1 MKRTENTIRNIVT
14 GVGGQVFA
22 ILAQFLCRTVFIKV
36 LSAEYLGLNG
46 LFSNILN
53 ILSLSEM
60 GFGTAI
66 LYSLYKPIE
75 QKDESKIV
83 ALLQLYKR
91 IYRVVAIVV
100 FVSGGILTPFIE
112 YFIKEVPDISYL
124 KLIYLLYLINTVL
137 SYVCIYKRSIL
148 EADQKSYIINIY
160 QKGISI
166 TQNIVQLIVLLITRN
181 FLAYMLIWLTATLV
195 TNLLIS
201 KKADERYPFIK
212 TRKTYNL
219 GKSEISE
226 IKKNTYAL
234 FLHRI
239 GGVVVNST
247 DNIIISTFVG
257 LKQVGIYSNYTFIT
271 TNLSNLVGVIF
282 NSATA
287 SVGNLGVTSSKD
299 HLKEV
304 FDRLFFGAYLIY
316 GFCSVCLFTLFNPF
330 IKLWVGNNYCLH
342 EITVFFIVLNFYLN
356 GTRILMRIFR
366 DAFGLFWY
374 FRYKSVFEA
383 LVNLVASFIMVQF
396 WGINGVLLGT
406 IMSTLSVAFWIEPYV
421 LYKHF
426 FGQMPFEYFI
436 MYFIY
441 VAQVIVIGSA
451 SYFVIN
457 FISNS
462 FIGFI
467 IKVIVVVLICV
478 VGFGLFNIKNK
489 NLKYLLNLIK
499 SKVSWGR

>member
-1 MKRTENTIRNIVT
+1 MKRTENTIRNIIT
-14 GVGGQVFA
+14 GVGGQIFV

-36 LSAEYLGLNG
+36 LGTEYLGLNG

-75 QKDESKIV
+75 QKDEGKIV

-91 IYRVVAIVV
+91 IYRVVAVV
-100 FVSGGILTPFIE
+100 VLVLGGILTPFIE
-112 YFIKEVPDISYL
+112 YFIKEVPDISFL

-137 SYVCIYKRSIL
+137 SYICIYKKSIL

-166 TQNIVQLIVLLITRN
+166 TQNIVQLIVLLITHN
-181 FLAYMLIWLTATLV
+181 FLAYMMIWLTATLV

-201 KKADERYPFIK
+201 KNADERYPFIK
-212 TRKTYNL
+212 TKKGYNL
-219 GKSEISE
+219 EKDEITD

-247 DNIIISTFVG
+247 DNIITSTFVG
-257 LKQVGIYSNYTFIT
+257 LMQVGIYSNYTLIT
-271 TNLSNLVGVIF
+271 SNLSTLVGVIF

-287 SVGNLGVTSSKD
+287 SVGNLGVTSSKE

-316 GFCSVCLFTLFNPF
+316 GLCAICLFTLFNPF
-330 IKLWVGNNYCLH
+330 IKLWVGNDYCLY
-342 EITVFFIVLNFYLN
+342 EITVFLIVLNFYLN

-374 FRYKSVFEA
+374 FRYKSVVEA
-383 LVNLVASFIMVQF
+383 LVNLVASLIMVQF

-406 IMSTLSVAFWIEPYV
+406 TLSTLTVAFWIEPYV
-421 LYKHF
+421 LYKYV
-426 FGQMPFEYFI
+426 FGQLPFEYFI
-436 MYFIY
+436 KYFIY
-441 VAQVIVIGSA
+441 VAQVIVIGYV
-451 SYFVIN
+451 SYFVTG
-457 FISNS
+457 FIANS

-467 IKVIVVVLICV
+467 LKGALTLLICMI
-478 VGFGLFNIKNK
+478 GFGLFNIRNK
-489 NLKYLLNLIK
+489 NLKYLLSLIK
-499 SKVSWGR
+499 SKISLGR

>member
-201 KKADERYPFIK
+201 KKADERYP
-212 TRKTYNL
+212 
-219 GKSEISE
+219 
-226 IKKNTYAL
+226 
-234 FLHRI
+234 
-239 GGVVVNST
+239 
-247 DNIIISTFVG
+247 
-257 LKQVGIYSNYTFIT
+257 
-271 TNLSNLVGVIF
+271 
-282 NSATA
+282 
-287 SVGNLGVTSSKD
+287 
-299 HLKEV
+299 
-304 FDRLFFGAYLIY
+304 
-316 GFCSVCLFTLFNPF
+316 
-330 IKLWVGNNYCLH
+330 
-342 EITVFFIVLNFYLN
+342 
-356 GTRILMRIFR
+356 
-366 DAFGLFWY
+366 
-374 FRYKSVFEA
+374 
-383 LVNLVASFIMVQF
+383 
-396 WGINGVLLGT
+396 
-406 IMSTLSVAFWIEPYV
+406 
-421 LYKHF
+421 
-426 FGQMPFEYFI
+426 
-436 MYFIY
+436 
-441 VAQVIVIGSA
+441 
-451 SYFVIN
+451 
-457 FISNS
+457 
-462 FIGFI
+462 
-467 IKVIVVVLICV
+467 
-478 VGFGLFNIKNK
+478 
-489 NLKYLLNLIK
+489 
-499 SKVSWGR
+499 